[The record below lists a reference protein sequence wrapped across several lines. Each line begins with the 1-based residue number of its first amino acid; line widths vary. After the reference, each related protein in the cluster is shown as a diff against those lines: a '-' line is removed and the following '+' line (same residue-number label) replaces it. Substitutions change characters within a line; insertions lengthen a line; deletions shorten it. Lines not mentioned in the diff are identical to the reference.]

1 MPLEHISSARPLT
14 AGYVS
19 PCRAHQRRHWG
30 ALFFPHSADSQRTLE
45 LSRLRQRGEGG
56 KVKWDT
62 HRLKVHIEARM
73 KNIPS
78 PIPPNPKVI
87 PTFIKK
93 SLIPSF
99 LGVAGS
105 SLPCTPPEH
114 PNG

>member
-1 MPLEHISSARPLT
+1 MSSNAKAFKFSINLPLAFLSSKRDFFWIKSCFPRT
-14 AGYVS
+14 E
-19 PCRAHQRRHWG
+19 CR
-30 ALFFPHSADSQRTLE
+30 
-45 LSRLRQRGEGG
+45 RLRQRGEGG

-99 LGVAGS
+99 LGGAAGGRTRGRKS
-105 SLPCTPPEH
+105 YSKAGDCAMS
-114 PNG
+114 